1 MADGNGNNG
10 LPLDLLKVYDSL
22 NAEQKRTY
30 NEFPTQAT
38 KNLYLRGIMQER
50 NKSFFR
56 RFLFPNKPYR
66 KLARK

>member
-1 MADGNGNNG
+1 MADSNRNNG
-10 LPLDLLKVYDSL
+10 LLPDLLKVYDSL

-38 KNLYLRGIMQER
+38 KNLFLRGIIQER

-56 RFLFPNKPYR
+56 QFLFPNKPYR
-66 KLARK
+66 KLAQK

>member
-10 LPLDLLKVYDSL
+10 LPPDLLKVYDSL

-38 KNLYLRGIMQER
+38 KNLHLRGIMQER
-50 NKSFFR
+50 NKSVC
-56 RFLFPNKPYR
+56 
-66 KLARK
+66 